1 MYKSTIRQSIKRIKV
16 LLLIILLNTPAFSD
30 EIKTIKVGTLQYG
43 SVNWELDL
51 MKKMQI
57 DFKNNINVKIVQ
69 LASKNAAAVALQ
81 GKAVDLIVT
90 DWFWVSRQRSQG
102 RMFSFVPH
110 SMAAGGLIVNKE
122 SNIKSLDDI
131 KDKKIGIAGG
141 QVDKSWLIFQAYY
154 QKKYGKSLK
163 DETEQIFGAP
173 PLLNK
178 KIEQGS
184 FDAILTYWPY
194 QARLLANGFEKV
206 IDIKSIINKLGISSE
221 VPIIGWVFRDEFAE
235 NNKLILDKFLK
246 SSDEAKK
253 IMFESSESWEKIRP
267 IMKAENEDTFIK
279 LRDIYK
285 EGIPKNFSKESIED
299 ASALYGI
306 LGDIGGKALIGNSEN
321 LASGTFWSK

>member
-1 MYKSTIRQSIKRIKV
+1 MFKKLINQSIA
-16 LLLIILLNTPAFSD
+16 LLFAILLNSPVYSD
-30 EIKTIKVGTLQYG
+30 TIKKIKVGTLQYG

-51 MKKMQI
+51 MKKMNI
-57 DFKNNINVKIVQ
+57 DTKYNLDVEIVQ

-110 SMAAGGLIVNKE
+110 SMAAGGLIVKKE

-131 KDKKIGIAGG
+131 NNKKIGIAGG

-154 QKKYGKSLK
+154 KKKYGKSLK
-163 DETEQIFGAP
+163 NKTEQIYGAP

-206 IDIKSIINKLGISSE
+206 IDIKSIISKLGISSE
-221 VPIIGWVFRDEFAE
+221 VPIIGWVFRDEFSE
-235 NNKLILDKFLK
+235 DHKKILNDFLE
-246 SSDEAKK
+246 SSNETKK
-253 IMFESSESWEKIRP
+253 IMLESNESWEKIRP
-267 IMKAENEDTFIK
+267 IMKAENEDTFVM
-279 LRDIYK
+279 LREIYK
-285 EGIPKNFSKESIED
+285 EGIPKNFSKKNIKD
-299 ASALYGI
+299 ASELYEI
-306 LGDIGGKALIGNSEN
+306 LGNIGGKALIGNSEN
-321 LASGTFWSK
+321 LASGTFWSN